1 MLSKDDLSGSKSILD
16 LLQAYKLGKIDEN
29 SILKLLKLDYIE
41 KIDNFAQLDIFRQ
54 ERKGIPEVIFAQSKS
69 VEMIIEIIDKML
81 AKKDF
86 ILISR
91 IREDQFPKIEEY
103 VKSNPNYTMDS
114 NKRARTAKIYKRGSE
129 KNQTINSNIGSEKE
143 KGKVGIISAGTSDI
157 PVAEES
163 KMVIE
168 AMGCETLT
176 CYDIGIAGF
185 HRIFEPLKQ
194 MLEADVDVFIVVAGM
209 EGTLPGVITALVNVP
224 VIGVPTSSGYGYK
237 GNGEGALITMLQ
249 SCSPGL
255 MVVNIDNGFGA
266 GACAA
271 LIAKNAHRT
280 RNS

>member
-1 MLSKDDLSGSKSILD
+1 M
-16 LLQAYKLGKIDEN
+16 
-29 SILKLLKLDYIE
+29 LKLDYIE

-103 VKSNPNYTMDS
+103 VKSNPNYTMDL
-114 NKRARTAKIYKRGSE
+114 NKRARIAKIYKRGSE
-129 KNQTINSNIGSEKE
+129 KTQSINKGIGSEKE
-143 KGKVGIISAGTSDI
+143 IGKVGIISAGTSDI
-157 PVAEES
+157 PVAEEA

-168 AMGCETLT
+168 AMGCGTLT

-224 VIGVPTSSGYGYK
+224 VIGVPTSSGYGFK
-237 GNGEGALITMLQ
+237 GNGEGALTTMLQ

-280 RNS
+280 RNI